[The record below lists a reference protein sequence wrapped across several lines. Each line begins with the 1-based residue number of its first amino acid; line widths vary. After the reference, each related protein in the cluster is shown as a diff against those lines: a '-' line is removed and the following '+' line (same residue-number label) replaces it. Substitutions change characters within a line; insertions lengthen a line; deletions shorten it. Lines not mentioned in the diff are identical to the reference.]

1 MNLMIDRAAECE
13 FFGRSLFFVGEFGVN
28 DYHLSLK
35 KLSVQQ
41 VRSLVPD
48 VIETIS
54 MAIERLIVKHR
65 DELGGSRGDPVRM
78 LAADPDAIRRP
89 CRRGRLQL

>member
-54 MAIERLIVKHR
+54 MAIEVSAPLIAQQTVALLHQS
-65 DELGGSRGDPVRM
+65 GCG
-78 LAADPDAIRRP
+78 
-89 CRRGRLQL
+89 

>member
-1 MNLMIDRAAECE
+1 MHESNGRSTAECEE

-48 VIETIS
+48 VIQTIS
-54 MAIERLIVKHR
+54 MAIEVSVLLTTQESVALLHGPGGCRSNLSDLI
-65 DELGGSRGDPVRM
+65 
-78 LAADPDAIRRP
+78 
-89 CRRGRLQL
+89 

>member
-1 MNLMIDRAAECE
+1 MIDRAAECKE

-35 KLSVQQ
+35 KLGVQQ
-41 VRSLVPD
+41 VRSLIPD

-54 MAIERLIVKHR
+54 TAIEVSARIH
-65 DELGGSRGDPVRM
+65 
-78 LAADPDAIRRP
+78 
-89 CRRGRLQL
+89 